1 MKQAD
6 DTQTMELTLPA
17 PDGIDPADQRD
28 IDRMLAAWRVVLND
42 AITADP
48 AGKKGVAERLGV
60 SRPYVSRVTTGNL
73 QHRVPAKFIARVSA
87 VLMRVDCPYLQR
99 PLAPADCRSYADRSY
114 AQVSS
119 FEVDH
124 WRACRGCPNNAR
136 QKFELAAAQRAQAR
150 KAGTGSGTGAGTG
163 TAVTTATA
171 TATATVIATATQ
183 GAPA

>member
-6 DTQTMELTLPA
+6 DTQTMDLTLPA
-17 PDGIDPADQRD
+17 TDGIDPADQRD

-99 PLAPADCRSYADRSY
+99 PLAPADCRSYAERNY
-114 AQVSS
+114 AQISS

-136 QKFELAAAQRAQAR
+136 PQTTKPLAAQDR
-150 KAGTGSGTGAGTG
+150 KATT
-163 TAVTTATA
+163 TTATA
-171 TATATVIATATQ
+171 TANPTPQ